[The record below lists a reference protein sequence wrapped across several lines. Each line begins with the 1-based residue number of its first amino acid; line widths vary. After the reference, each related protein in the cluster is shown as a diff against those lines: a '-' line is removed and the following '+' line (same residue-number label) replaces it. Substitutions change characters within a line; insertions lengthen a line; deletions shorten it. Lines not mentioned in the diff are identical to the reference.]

1 MFFSIASVVD
11 FHLVITSVD
20 FLVVLIA
27 LVDRKLHHLNET
39 DFFVKNNNLCLF
51 ILVVAKVIKKVAM
64 EIITENHI
72 RK

>member
-39 DFFVKNNNLCLF
+39 DFFVKKQQSLLIYFSGGKGNKKGGNGNNYG
-51 ILVVAKVIKKVAM
+51 KSYS
-64 EIITENHI
+64 
-72 RK
+72 